1 MTLLS
6 ELRRSVHAR
15 TESWLLAR
23 PFAISRGVKTQADV
37 VVVEIHEGGFTG
49 RGECVPYPRYNE
61 TVDGVKIE
69 IEAFSPRL
77 ERGLD
82 RAGLACAMPAGA
94 ARNALDNAL
103 WDLEAKV
110 TGQRVWE
117 IAGIAAPEPSMTA
130 ETIGLG
136 SVQEMATAAKRLS
149 KAPLIKVKLD
159 AELITERMQA
169 IHDNA
174 PNARLII
181 DPNEGW
187 TFDQLKA
194 VAPALV
200 KMGVEMIEQP
210 LPADDDEGLREY
222 DSPITLCADESC
234 HTKDDLQSLVGKYQ
248 MVNIK
253 LDKTGGLTEA
263 LELAKSAEIRNL
275 RVMIGCMVG
284 TSLAMAPAMLLAS
297 VAEFVDLDGPLLLKK
312 DRELGLKFE
321 NGLVHPPKAKLW
333 G

>member
-1 MTLLS
+1 MNLS
-6 ELRRSVHAR
+6 SEPKRRVIAR
-15 TESWLLAR
+15 TESWPLAR

-37 VVVEIHEGGFTG
+37 VVVEISEGDHTG

-61 TVDGVKIE
+61 TVDGVVAEIKMIIE
-69 IEAFSPRL
+69 QL

-82 RAGLACAMPAGA
+82 RVGLAAIMPAGA
-94 ARNALDNAL
+94 ARNAIDNAL
-103 WDLEAKV
+103 WDLEAKL
-110 TGQRVWE
+110 TRQRAWD
-117 IAGIAAPEPSMTA
+117 IAGIKAPEPSITA

-136 SVQEMATAAKRLS
+136 TIDGMATAARRLS

-169 IHDNA
+169 VHDNA

-187 TFDQLKA
+187 TIDVLKA

-200 KMGVEMIEQP
+200 RMGVEMIEQP
-210 LPADDDEGLREY
+210 VPAGDDEGLRNY
-222 DSPITLCADESC
+222 TSPVTVCADEAC
-234 HTKDDLQSLVGKYQ
+234 HTKDDLASLVGKYQ

-263 LELAKSAEIRNL
+263 LELANAAQALGLGIM
-275 RVMIGCMVG
+275 VGCMVG
-284 TSLAMAPAMLLAS
+284 TSLAMAPAMLLART
-297 VAEFVDLDGPLLLKK
+297 AEFVDLDGPLLLKR
-312 DRELGLKFE
+312 DRKPGLKFE
-321 NGLVHPPKAKLW
+321 GGLVYPPEVHLW

>member
-1 MTLLS
+1 MSLS
-6 ELRRSVHAR
+6 VIAR

-37 VVVEIHEGGFTG
+37 VVVEISENGNTG

-61 TVDGVKIE
+61 TVEGVIAE
-69 IEAFSPRL
+69 IEALIPQL
-77 ERGLD
+77 EKGVD
-82 RAGLACAMPAGA
+82 RAGLAEIISAGA
-94 ARNALDNAL
+94 ARNAIDNAL
-103 WDLEAKV
+103 WDLEAKT
-110 TGQRVWE
+110 TGQRAWD
-117 IAGIAAPEPSMTA
+117 IADIEAPVPSVTA

-136 SVQEMATAAKRLS
+136 TIDEMAQAAKRLS

-169 IHDNA
+169 VHDNA

-187 TFDQLKA
+187 TVDVLKS
-194 VAPALV
+194 VAPVLV
-200 KMGVEMIEQP
+200 EMGVEMIEQP
-210 LPADDDEGLREY
+210 VPAGDDEGLRGY
-222 DSPITLCADESC
+222 APPVTLCADEAC
-234 HTKDDLQSLVGKYQ
+234 HTKDDLAALVGKYQ

-263 LELAKSAEIRNL
+263 LELAKAAQALGLGI
-275 RVMIGCMVG
+275 MIGCMVG
-284 TSLAMAPAMLLAS
+284 TSLAMAPATLLAR

-312 DRELGLKFE
+312 DRAPGLKFE
-321 NGLVHPPKAKLW
+321 GGMVYPPEAHLW